1 MDKKDT
7 KILDKRETAVV
18 LALARAI
25 AVVNGH
31 SHPDEWAAS
40 VAAAYA
46 SPDDD
51 EAPAPIGEG

>member
-1 MDKKDT
+1 MDKKDS

-18 LALARAI
+18 LAPAKAI

-40 VAAAYA
+40 VAAVYA
-46 SPDDD
+46 SPDD
-51 EAPAPIGEG
+51 EEPAADKEG